1 MQDFQL
7 PASWL
12 KALGPS
18 FDMIFLEKLGMK
30 LSKLEQENIN
40 FFPPIN
46 KVFRALQLTNYSKV
60 KVLIL
65 GQDPYYQSG
74 QANGLAF
81 SVDTGSSV
89 PPSLQNIYK
98 ELHSDLGL
106 SIPTHGDLTPWSN
119 QGVLL
124 LNSVLTVEEGYPNSH
139 KSFGWSEITD
149 AIISTLS
156 NKGGIVFVLWGNF
169 AQAKTSLIDN
179 QVNHV
184 ICSPHPSPLSSYR
197 GFFGSKPFSRINSIL
212 AKENLAPI
220 DWQIK

>member
-1 MQDFQL
+1 M
-7 PASWL
+7 
-12 KALGPS
+12 
-18 FDMIFLEKLGMK
+18 
-30 LSKLEQENIN
+30 
-40 FFPPIN
+40 
-46 KVFRALQLTNYSKV
+46 
-60 KVLIL
+60 LIL

-212 AKENLAPI
+212 AKKNLAPI